1 MRDTSIREA
10 TRLPVVAAS
19 NPSLSSPPLVVRR
32 SRVFLAPTMVAGFRL
47 ATCAHCSGVVDLVWY
62 GDISVRDGVARL
74 VVLRQGGTPEQST
87 SSVAAL
93 QFLARCSDAWIAS
106 ATRSVLHERL
116 VEESWLLFT
125 QYRDAMAQARLE
137 YEEVVTATLR
147 HVVAREVSSSL
158 QIPVPSEVVPDHADD
173 VDADSLESF

>member
-1 MRDTSIREA
+1 MRDTSTREA

-19 NPSLSSPPLVVRR
+19 NPSLSSSPLVVRR
-32 SRVFLAPTMVAGFRL
+32 PRLFLVPTMVAGFRL

-74 VVLRQGGTPEQST
+74 VALRQGGTPEQRT

-93 QFLARCSDAWIAS
+93 QFLARCPDAWIAS
-106 ATRSVLHERL
+106 ATRRVLHDRF

-137 YEEVVTATLR
+137 YEEVVTAALCHVAAGEVATILR
-147 HVVAREVSSSL
+147 
-158 QIPVPSEVVPDHADD
+158 IPVPSEVVPDQADD